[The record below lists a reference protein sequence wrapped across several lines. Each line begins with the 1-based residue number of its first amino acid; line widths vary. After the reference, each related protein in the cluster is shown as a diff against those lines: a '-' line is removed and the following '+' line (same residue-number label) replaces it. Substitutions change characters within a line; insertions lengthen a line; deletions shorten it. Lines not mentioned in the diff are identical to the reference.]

1 MREGATLM
9 RLANFLWCPGR
20 GVEAMPVALDSVG
33 ILEGLPVGPELVEA
47 YATLSFLCYSA
58 ADRAGARQ
66 WAARAYDLAVDL
78 DDTAALARAEYAVG
92 RVELEE
98 DPEPGRERV
107 LRARALAEQ
116 SGLEEIVAET
126 YLTLGEIE
134 DRSHVLP
141 RARSRADRALPRR
154 RTRGQRARAWPL
166 DRGHDVSER
175 RPRSARGLDV
185 PRHARPHGARA
196 RPRAPRRPGR
206 RAAAGAGARAGRSDG
221 RARADHSGRR
231 RERGSRVASRRH
243 GCSPCVDGRR
253 ARPRSSHRIARC
265 RRRATGVA
273 TTRRH
278 RRAADGH
285 FRHRPVRAR
294 GRRRR
299 RRRGLLLVGARPALR
314 GGTGTGGRRERGSP
328 PSVARH
334 TGLARRPGSGVRRG
348 APPAATRRSRRAARP
363 SALDALERRR
373 AHGPRARRPPAS
385 SPTGFAMRR
394 SPSGC
399 SSRHA
404 PSTTTS
410 RQSSASSTRARAG
423 RRSPSP
429 AVSRCSKT
437 GSAGAK
443 SR

>member
-1 MREGATLM
+1 
-9 RLANFLWCPGR
+9 
-20 GVEAMPVALDSVG
+20 MPVALESVG
-33 ILEGLPVGPELVEA
+33 ILEGLPVGRELVEA

-66 WAARAYDLAVDL
+66 WAARAHDLAVDL
-78 DDTAALARAEYAVG
+78 DDAAALARAEYAVG

-141 RARSRADRALPRR
+141 RARSRADRALPHRR
-154 RTRGQRARAWPL
+154 PRGQRARAWPL

-231 RERGSRVASRRH
+231 RERGSRWLRGDTAAARASTDAALDLAVRTE
-243 GCSPCVDGRR
+243 SLDAVVELQ
-253 ARPRSSHRIARC
+253 AW
-265 RRRATGVA
+265 RRRAGIDEPPMDTSGTGPYALEVA
-273 TTRRH
+273 GDAAAAASSWSELGRPYEAALALADVASEEALRASLATLDSLGARAAASVVAHRLRRLGGRDVPRGPRRSTRSNAAGLTARELDVLRPRLRRASQRRD
-278 RRAADGH
+278 RRAAVPLAP
-285 FRHRPVRAR
+285 HRRPPRLGDPAQARRALAR
-294 GRRRR
+294 RGGRRRR
-299 RRRGLLLVGARPALR
+299 
-314 GGTGTGGRRERGSP
+314 
-328 PSVARH
+328 PSR
-334 TGLARRPGSGVRRG
+334 TARRPV
-348 APPAATRRSRRAARP
+348 ARRA
-363 SALDALERRR
+363 
-373 AHGPRARRPPAS
+373 
-385 SPTGFAMRR
+385 T
-394 SPSGC
+394 
-399 SSRHA
+399 
-404 PSTTTS
+404 
-410 RQSSASSTRARAG
+410 
-423 RRSPSP
+423 
-429 AVSRCSKT
+429 
-437 GSAGAK
+437 
-443 SR
+443 